1 MAEKLPGI
9 GQWKILYEAMRRL
22 KGIAPWEYLE
32 EDDLFAVQDP
42 ETNEIGF
49 VSIMGAIGE
58 HYAISVYLGEK
69 GLYGFW
75 DLHRSTPDELSY
87 QRFFEIPQ
95 LQASFEDRDILHPK
109 DRTIMKKLGLSFRG
123 KHSWPMFRS
132 FRPGCFPWYL
142 NGKEARFL
150 HYVLEQTIDV
160 TQRLKKDGS
169 LVETGCENTY
179 LLRKGIRKKD
189 TIIWQDST
197 LKMIPQVPHQKFTV
211 NMSAIANLKNKAPG
225 QATVE
230 IDLVMST
237 EPVQEK
243 KDRPYYPYILLM
255 VDTGSGAIV
264 GFQLLKPLP
273 TFDAMW
279 GTVSS
284 EVVDLLAKTQV
295 LPEKILVSSEILHHL
310 VSCICE
316 NLCIS
321 LELKEELPNVAQ
333 ARAMLLDF
341 FG

>member
-1 MAEKLPGI
+1 MVEKLPGI

-22 KGIAPWEYLE
+22 KDIAPWEYLE

-42 ETNEIGF
+42 ETDEIGF

-75 DLHRSTPDELSY
+75 DLHRSPPDELSY

-95 LQASFEDRDILHPK
+95 LQASFEDRDMLHPK
-109 DRTIMKKLGLSFRG
+109 DRTILKKLGLSFRG
-123 KHSWPMFRS
+123 RNSWPMFRS

-142 NGKEARFL
+142 SGKEARFL
-150 HYVLEQTIDV
+150 HYILEQTIDV
-160 TQRLKKDGS
+160 APRLEKDLS
-169 LVETGCENTY
+169 LVEKVYEDTY

-189 TIIWQDST
+189 TIVWQDSN
-197 LKMIPQVPHQKFTV
+197 LKMIPQAPHQEFTL
-211 NMSAIANLKNKAPG
+211 NMSAIANLKNKVPG
-225 QATVE
+225 QVTLE

-264 GFQLLKPLP
+264 GFQMLKPLP

-284 EVVDLLAKTQV
+284 EVVDLLAKLQA
-295 LPEKILVSSEILHHL
+295 LPGKILVSSEMLHHL
-310 VSCICE
+310 VE
-316 NLCIS
+316 NHHQR
-321 LELKEELPNVAQ
+321 KNH
-333 ARAMLLDF
+333 
-341 FG
+341 